1 MHPHGKKTFVN
12 KSDPIVR
19 NYIEDLRNKDTEHVH
34 IARCLKRLGDGRVEV
49 VYCIGEKG
57 IIAQVIIPGRFRG
70 RAKHSSFVD
79 VGSFLLI
86 AETGVTGPT
95 ALEMIALIS
104 HAQLD
109 MIKSVVEVDKRVLA
123 SETDKDA
130 IATGKNLDDGYE
142 FDHTVTTDETPAQPL
157 VIDDI

>member
-1 MHPHGKKTFVN
+1 MHPHSKKTFVN
-12 KSDPIVR
+12 KSDPVVR
-19 NYIEDLRNKDTEHVH
+19 NYIEDVRNEDTEHVH

-57 IIAQVIIPGRFRG
+57 VIAQVIIPGRFRG

-86 AETGVTGPT
+86 AETGVLGPA

-104 HAQLD
+104 DEQLAS
-109 MIKSVVEVDKRVLA
+109 INKIAAIDKRVLA
-123 SETDKDA
+123 KENDKEA
-130 IATGKNLDDGYE
+130 IEAGKTNDDGFE
-142 FDHTVTTDETPAQPL
+142 FDGTAPVAQEKDQKL

>member
-1 MHPHGKKTFVN
+1 MHPHSKKTFTN

-19 NYIEDLRNKDTEHVH
+19 NYIDDLRKKDTEYVH

-57 IIAQVIIPGRFRG
+57 VVAQVIIPGRFRG

-86 AETGVTGPT
+86 AETGVVGPA

-104 HAQLD
+104 DAQIAAIND
-109 MIKSVVEVDKRVLA
+109 VAPVDKRVLA
-123 SETDKDA
+123 KETDKDA
-130 IATGKNLDDGYE
+130 IETGKTENGFE
-142 FDHTVTTDETPAQPL
+142 FDYSAQP
-157 VIDDI
+157 VKIDDI